1 MYLIIYGFLKICDN
15 RENTVRQINIL
26 KAEAQADVQTQE
38 ALNVLRLP
46 CGLPCVSLE
55 EWSLEGLVNITRPDS
70 IYLAL
75 SFSKYLLSNCKVSGK
90 WGICVPWLIRGRKY
104 LGKPP
109 LRRKD
114 SVAWEFPFRLTCVF
128 FWACGRL
135 GKHGGNMEWSKTC
148 HCVVIRKQCS
158 YISCAF

>member
-90 WGICVPWLIRGRKY
+90 VRNLCSLAHQSEEIPRKTTPKRERLSGLRVSIQTDLCFF
-104 LGKPP
+104 LG
-109 LRRKD
+109 L
-114 SVAWEFPFRLTCVF
+114 W
-128 FWACGRL
+128 
-135 GKHGGNMEWSKTC
+135 
-148 HCVVIRKQCS
+148 
-158 YISCAF
+158 